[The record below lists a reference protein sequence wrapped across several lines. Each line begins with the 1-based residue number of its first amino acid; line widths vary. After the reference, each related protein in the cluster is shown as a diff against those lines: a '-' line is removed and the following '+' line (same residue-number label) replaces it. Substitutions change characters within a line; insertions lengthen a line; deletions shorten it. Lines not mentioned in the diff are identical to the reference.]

1 MYKKENKVAG
11 FVKLNFCN
19 QQKKNMFHV
28 LLIVAN
34 VSFMGRHVNLKSIQ
48 IFPSFSY
55 FTIAYID
62 FIHNIFLIAGFL

>member
-19 QQKKNMFHV
+19 QQKKNMFRV

-34 VSFMGRHVNLKSIQ
+34 VSFMGRRVNSKI
-48 IFPSFSY
+48 IPFFPSFSY